1 MSIKKLLWTAFF
13 IVFQSFAVSAAEG
26 EAPRFLLPVACTPGT
41 DCWVA
46 NYIDTDPAE
55 GAVQDFMCGGR
66 TYDGHEGTDFAI
78 RDLVAMETG
87 VNVLAAADGVVVRV
101 RDGAEDSVPSSEDM
115 DRMRAEKKGC
125 GNGVLIDHGGGWQ
138 TIYCHMKK
146 GSLTVKP
153 QEQVKTGRAIGQVG
167 HSGLAEFPHLHF
179 GVFHDG
185 KTINPFT
192 GLLADKGC
200 DRDGASAMWLEGLN
214 ISYEPVSLY
223 AAGFSAAAPD
233 YEQVKI
239 DATGTKE
246 MTANAPVMAF
256 WTIMFGVSEGD
267 RITMEIHDQDG
278 NVYAARDLIQDK
290 NRARQF
296 YFIGKKT
303 SSAPLREGVYTGKT
317 VLRRGDDIVREI
329 EETVKVSP

>member
-1 MSIKKLLWTAFF
+1 MKNLLWTVLF
-13 IVFQSFAVSAAEG
+13 IVFQPLAAYAAEG

-55 GAVQDFMCGGR
+55 GAAQDFMCGGQ

-87 VNVLAAADGVVVRV
+87 VNVLAAADGTVVRV
-101 RDGAEDSVPSSEDM
+101 RDGAEDSVPLPEDM

-125 GNGVLIDHGGGWQ
+125 GNGILIDHGGGWQ

-146 GSLTVKP
+146 GSVVVKP
-153 QEQVKTGRAIGQVG
+153 QEQVKTGQAIGQVG

-192 GLLADKGC
+192 GLLADTGC
-200 DRDGASAMWLEGLN
+200 NRDGAAAMWLEGLN
-214 ISYEPVSLY
+214 VRYEPVSLY
-223 AAGFSAAAPD
+223 GAGFAAAAPD

-246 MTANAPVMAF
+246 MTVSAPVMAF
-256 WTIMFGVSEGD
+256 WTIMFGASAGD
-267 RITMEIHDQDG
+267 RITMEIRDPDG
-278 NVYAARDLIQDK
+278 NIYVARDLIQDK
-290 NRARQF
+290 SRARQF
-296 YFIGKKT
+296 YFIGKNT

-317 VLRRGDDIVREI
+317 VLRRGDDIIRETSASV
-329 EETVKVSP
+329 TVAP